1 MALPRVN
8 NPTYTL
14 ELPSTGKEIKYR
26 PFLVKEQKV
35 LMMAQDT
42 KNESELAN
50 AMGQL
55 VSACTFGEIDAD
67 SSPMFDIEYIFLKIR
82 TKSVGSNVKLN
93 VTCPDD
99 GETQVQVE
107 LDLDDVVVNML
118 DDHTNETQIT
128 DDIKIIFRYPV
139 LRDITNLKENSNDVD
154 RIFHVLGKCIDEIHF
169 GDDIYRRS
177 DMTENDIGDFIDQL
191 SSLQFE
197 KLSEFFNGM
206 PKLRHAIQVTNPKT
220 KKKSEVVLEGL
231 ESFLE

>member
-14 ELPSTGKEIKYR
+14 ELPSTGKQIKYR

-42 KNESELAN
+42 KDESELAN

-55 VSACTFGEIDAD
+55 VSACTFGEIDANI
-67 SSPMFDIEYIFLKIR
+67 SPMFDIEYIFLKIR
-82 TKSVGSNVKLN
+82 TKSVGSNVKLT

-99 GETQVQVE
+99 GETKVKVD
-107 LDLDDVVVNML
+107 LDLDDVEVNML
-118 DDHTNETQIT
+118 DDHSNMVEIT
-128 DDIKIIFRYPV
+128 DQIKIVFRYPILQDV
-139 LRDITNLKENSNDVD
+139 ANLKANSNDVD
-154 RIFHVLGKCIDEIHF
+154 KIFHVLNKCVDEIHF
-169 GDDIYRRS
+169 GDDIYRRG
-177 DMTENDIGDFIDQL
+177 DMTESDVDNFIDEL

-197 KLSEFFNGM
+197 KLTDFFNGM
-206 PKLRHAIQVTNPKT
+206 PKLRHVIQVTNPKT

>member
-14 ELPSTGKEIKYR
+14 ELPSTGKQIKYR

-42 KNESELAN
+42 KNENELAN

-67 SSPMFDIEYIFLKIR
+67 TSPMFDIEYIFLKIR

-93 VTCPDD
+93 ITCPDD
-99 GETQVQVE
+99 GETQVKFD
-107 LDLDDVVVNML
+107 LDLDEVEVNML
-118 DDHTNETQIT
+118 DDHTNEAQIT

-139 LRDITNLKENSNDVD
+139 LRDIANLKENSNDVD

-169 GDDIYRRS
+169 GDDVYRKS
-177 DMTENDIGDFIDQL
+177 DMTENDISDFIDQL

-206 PKLRHAIQVTNPKT
+206 PKLRHVIQVTNPKT

>member
-1 MALPRVN
+1 MALPKLN
-8 NPTYTL
+8 TPTYNL
-14 ELPSTGKEIKYR
+14 ELPSTGKKIQYR

-35 LMMAQDT
+35 LMMAQET
-42 KNESELAN
+42 KNENELAN

-55 VSACTFGEIDAD
+55 VSACTFGAIDAD
-67 SSPMFDIEYIFLKIR
+67 TSPMFDIEYIFLKIR

-93 VTCPDD
+93 ITCPDD
-99 GETQVQVE
+99 GETQVKFE
-107 LDLDDVVVNML
+107 LDLDEVEVNML
-118 DDHTNETQIT
+118 DDHTNEAQIT

-139 LRDITNLKENSNDVD
+139 LRDIANLKENSNDVD

-169 GDDIYRRS
+169 GDDVYRKS
-177 DMTENDIGDFIDQL
+177 DMTENDINDFIDQL

-206 PKLRHAIQVTNPKT
+206 PKLRHVIQVTNPKT

>member
-206 PKLRHAIQVTNPKT
+206 PKLRHVIQVTNPKT

>member
-128 DDIKIIFRYPV
+128 DNIKIIFRYPV

-169 GDDIYRRS
+169 GDDVYRRS

-206 PKLRHAIQVTNPKT
+206 PKLRHVIQVTNPKT

>member
-26 PFLVKEQKV
+26 PYLVKEQKV

-118 DDHTNETQIT
+118 DDHTNEAQIT

-139 LRDITNLKENSNDVD
+139 LRDIANLKENSNDVD

-169 GDDIYRRS
+169 GDDVYRKS
-177 DMTENDIGDFIDQL
+177 DMTENDINDFIDQL

-206 PKLRHAIQVTNPKT
+206 PKLRHVIQVTNPKT

>member
-169 GDDIYRRS
+169 SDDIYRRS
-177 DMTENDIGDFIDQL
+177 DMTENDIVEFIDQL

-206 PKLRHAIQVTNPKT
+206 PKLRHVIQVTNPKT

>member
-118 DDHTNETQIT
+118 DDHTNEAQIT

-139 LRDITNLKENSNDVD
+139 LRDIANLKEHSNDVD

-169 GDDIYRRS
+169 GDDVYRKS
-177 DMTENDIGDFIDQL
+177 DMTENDINDFIDQL

-206 PKLRHAIQVTNPKT
+206 PKLRHIIQVTNPKT

>member
-128 DDIKIIFRYPV
+128 DNIKIIFRYPV

-206 PKLRHAIQVTNPKT
+206 PKLRHVIQVTNPKT

>member
-169 GDDIYRRS
+169 GDDVYRRS

>member
-8 NPTYTL
+8 NSTYTL

-118 DDHTNETQIT
+118 DDHTNEAQIT

-139 LRDITNLKENSNDVD
+139 LRDIANLKENSNDVD

-169 GDDIYRRS
+169 GDDVYRKS
-177 DMTENDIGDFIDQL
+177 DMTENDINDFIDQL

-206 PKLRHAIQVTNPKT
+206 PKLRHVIQVTNPKT

>member
-14 ELPSTGKEIKYR
+14 ELPSTGKQIKYR

-99 GETQVQVE
+99 GETRVQVE

-118 DDHTNETQIT
+118 DDHTNEAQIT

-139 LRDITNLKENSNDVD
+139 LRDIANLKENSNDVD

-169 GDDIYRRS
+169 GDDVYRKS
-177 DMTENDIGDFIDQL
+177 DMTENDINDFIDQL

-206 PKLRHAIQVTNPKT
+206 PKLRHIIQVTNPKT

>member
-118 DDHTNETQIT
+118 DDHTNEAQIT

-139 LRDITNLKENSNDVD
+139 LRDIANLKENSNDVD

-169 GDDIYRRS
+169 GDDVYRKS
-177 DMTENDIGDFIDQL
+177 DMTENDINDFIDQL

-206 PKLRHAIQVTNPKT
+206 PKLRHIIQVTNPKT

>member
-118 DDHTNETQIT
+118 DDHTNEAQIT

-139 LRDITNLKENSNDVD
+139 LRDIANLKENSNDVD

-169 GDDIYRRS
+169 GDDVYRKS
-177 DMTENDIGDFIDQL
+177 DMTENDINDFIDQL

-206 PKLRHAIQVTNPKT
+206 PKLRHVIQVTNPKT

>member
-99 GETQVQVE
+99 GETRVQVE

-118 DDHTNETQIT
+118 DDHTNEAQIT

-139 LRDITNLKENSNDVD
+139 LRDIANLKENSNDVD

-169 GDDIYRRS
+169 GDDVYRKS
-177 DMTENDIGDFIDQL
+177 DMTENDINDFIDQL

-206 PKLRHAIQVTNPKT
+206 PKLRHIIQVTNPKT